1 MESGVEWSGVE
12 WWVYEAY
19 NELQSMNID
28 LVLGSYGILL
38 KHMAFEEVEML
49 MALLDSCVNKS

>member
-1 MESGVEWSGVE
+1 M
-12 WWVYEAY
+12 YEAY

-38 KHMAFEEVEML
+38 KYMVFEEVEML
-49 MALLDSCVNKS
+49 MALLDPCVNKS